1 LARSFLVSPYTFELT
16 ATVFMGKLDLARER
30 WKNRSKR
37 TMYVMFLTKITS
49 PTAAEVTGKYK
60 PHPEA
65 KALLQPTHTPTQYAA
80 ALHKGKFSQDHIHFL
95 AHGMPE
101 RESVGWA
108 CKSSAKVSDKLAPAD
123 KTALQSAQAWVKNP
137 TPANQSAAAA
147 AAAKTNF
154 QGPGAW
160 AAQGA
165 AWAKPPGA
173 PAAPSAPAA
182 PAAPNLTG
190 HAVAGSV
197 MLAAALSFPKA
208 PVMKAPVPQVPAAP
222 KAPTF
227 QVPKFAAP
235 KFVVPKVPTL
245 APPPPPTLPQ
255 RTAAAKIHQPF
266 IEMGH
271 GIASGKVS
279 FI

>member
-1 LARSFLVSPYTFELT
+1 
-16 ATVFMGKLDLARER
+16 
-30 WKNRSKR
+30 
-37 TMYVMFLTKITS
+37 
-49 PTAAEVTGKYK
+49 
-60 PHPEA
+60 
-65 KALLQPTHTPTQYAA
+65 LQ
-80 ALHKGKFSQDHIHFL
+80 KEKFSQDHIHFL
-95 AHGMPE
+95 AHGLPA

-108 CKSSAKVSDKLAPAD
+108 CKSSAKVSDKLAPSD

-137 TPANQSAAAA
+137 TPANQAAAAA

-165 AWAKPPGA
+165 AWSKAPGA
-173 PAAPSAPAA
+173 PARPGAPAVPGA

-197 MLAAALSFPKA
+197 MLAAALSVPKA
-208 PVMKAPVPQVPAAP
+208 PVMKEPTLQAPAVP

-227 QVPKFAAP
+227 QAPKLAVPKFAMP
-235 KFVVPKVPTL
+235 KAPTL

-255 RTAAAKIHQPF
+255 RTATAKIHQPF
-266 IEMGH
+266 IDMGH
-271 GIASGKVS
+271 GIASGKES
-279 FI
+279 FT

>member
-1 LARSFLVSPYTFELT
+1 MSLI
-16 ATVFMGKLDLARER
+16 
-30 WKNRSKR
+30 
-37 TMYVMFLTKITS
+37 KITS
-49 PTAAEVTGKYK
+49 PPSEIAGKYQ

-65 KALLQPTHTPTQYAA
+65 KALLQPAQTPTQYTA
-80 ALHKGKFSQDHIHFL
+80 ALQKGSFSQDHIHFL
-95 AHGMPE
+95 AHGLPP

-108 CKSSAKVSDKLAPAD
+108 CKSSAKVADKLHPTD
-123 KTALQSAQAWVKNP
+123 ETALVAAQTWVKNP
-137 TPANQSAAAA
+137 TPANQAAAGA

-165 AWAKPPGA
+165 AWAKTPGA
-173 PAAPSAPAA
+173 PPS

-197 MLAAALSFPKA
+197 MLAAAATAAPKA
-208 PVMKAPVPQVPAAP
+208 PAIKPPTAPPMPTAPKAPTAPQMPTLP

-227 QVPKFAAP
+227 QAP
-235 KFVVPKVPTL
+235 KLAMPKVPTV
-245 APPPPPTLPQ
+245 APPPPPALPQ
-255 RTAAAKIHQPF
+255 RKAAAKVHQPF
-266 IEMGH
+266 IDMGH
-271 GIASGKVS
+271 GIASGKES

>member
-1 LARSFLVSPYTFELT
+1 MSLI
-16 ATVFMGKLDLARER
+16 
-30 WKNRSKR
+30 
-37 TMYVMFLTKITS
+37 KITS
-49 PTAAEVTGKYK
+49 PTAAEVAGKYE

-65 KALLQPTHTPTQYAA
+65 KALLTPGQTPTQYTA
-80 ALHKGKFSQDHIHFL
+80 ALQKGNFSQDHIHFL

-108 CKSSAKVSDKLAPAD
+108 CKSSAKVSDKLAPSD

-137 TPANQSAAAA
+137 TPANQAAAA
-147 AAAKTNF
+147 AAASKTNY

-165 AWAKPPGA
+165 AWSKTPGA
-173 PAAPSAPAA
+173 PAKPGT
-182 PAAPNLTG
+182 PAAPNLAG

-197 MLAAALSFPKA
+197 MLAAALSVPKA
-208 PVMKAPVPQVPAAP
+208 PAMKEPTLQAPTAPKAPTLQAPTLP

-227 QVPKFAAP
+227 QVPKFA
-235 KFVVPKVPTL
+235 VPKVPTV
-245 APPPPPTLPQ
+245 APPPPPTPPE
-255 RTAAAKIHQPF
+255 RAAAAKVHKPF

-271 GIASGKVS
+271 GIASGKES
-279 FI
+279 FV

>member
-1 LARSFLVSPYTFELT
+1 MDNLSQP
-16 ATVFMGKLDLARER
+16 GKLEASNPGRGRFERMKRPLPDRGFRANYELA
-30 WKNRSKR
+30 
-37 TMYVMFLTKITS
+37 MQVMSLIKIKS
-49 PTAAEVTGKYK
+49 PTAAEVAGKYK

-80 ALHKGKFSQDHIHFL
+80 ALQKGSFSQDHIHFL

-108 CKSSAKVSDKLAPAD
+108 CKSSAKVSDKLEPAD

-165 AWAKPPGA
+165 AWAKTPGA
-173 PAAPSAPAA
+173 PAS

-197 MLAAALSFPKA
+197 MLAAAISAPKA
-208 PVMKAPVPQVPAAP
+208 PVLKAPTLQVPAVP
-222 KAPTF
+222 KAPTL
-227 QVPKFAAP
+227 QAPKFA
-235 KFVVPKVPTL
+235 VPKLPTL
-245 APPPPPTLPQ
+245 APPPPPSLPQ
-255 RTAAAKIHQPF
+255 RTATAKIHQPF
-266 IEMGH
+266 IDMGH

>member
-1 LARSFLVSPYTFELT
+1 
-16 ATVFMGKLDLARER
+16 M
-30 WKNRSKR
+30 W
-37 TMYVMFLTKITS
+37 VMFLTKITS
-49 PTAAEVTGKYK
+49 PTSEIAAKYK

-80 ALHKGKFSQDHIHFL
+80 ALQKGSFSQDHIHFL

-108 CKSSAKVSDKLAPAD
+108 CKSSAKVSDKLHPAD
-123 KTALQSAQAWVKNP
+123 KTALQAAQTWVKNP
-137 TPANQSAAAA
+137 TPANQAAAGA

-165 AWAKPPGA
+165 AWAKTPGA
-173 PAAPSAPAA
+173 PAS

-197 MLAAALSFPKA
+197 MLAAAA
-208 PVMKAPVPQVPAAP
+208 MAAP
-222 KAPTF
+222 KAPMVKAPTA
-227 QVPKFAAP
+227 PSMPAAP
-235 KFVVPKVPTL
+235 KVPTFQAPKMAVPKVPTL
-245 APPPPPTLPQ
+245 APPPPPALPQ
-255 RTAAAKIHQPF
+255 RTATAKIHQPF
-266 IEMGH
+266 IDMGH
-271 GIASGKVS
+271 GIASGNES

>member
-1 LARSFLVSPYTFELT
+1 MSLI
-16 ATVFMGKLDLARER
+16 
-30 WKNRSKR
+30 
-37 TMYVMFLTKITS
+37 KITS
-49 PTAAEVTGKYK
+49 PPAEVAGKYN

-65 KALLQPTHTPTQYAA
+65 KALLQQ
-80 ALHKGKFSQDHIHFL
+80 GSFSQDHIHFL

-108 CKSSAKVSDKLAPAD
+108 CKSSAKVADKLHPAD
-123 KTALQSAQAWVKNP
+123 KTALQAAQAWVKNP
-137 TPANQSAAAA
+137 TPANQSGAAA

-165 AWAKPPGA
+165 AWAKTPGA
-173 PAAPSAPAA
+173 PATPAT
-182 PAAPNLTG
+182 PNLTG

-197 MLAAALSFPKA
+197 MLAAAVSAPKA
-208 PVMKAPVPQVPAAP
+208 PAVAAPALPKPAVP

-227 QVPKFAAP
+227 QVPKVAA
-235 KFVVPKVPTL
+235 PKVPTL

-266 IEMGH
+266 IDMGH
-271 GIASGKVS
+271 GIASGKES

>member
-1 LARSFLVSPYTFELT
+1 MSLI
-16 ATVFMGKLDLARER
+16 
-30 WKNRSKR
+30 
-37 TMYVMFLTKITS
+37 KITS
-49 PTAAEVTGKYK
+49 PPSEIAAKYK

-65 KALLQPTHTPTQYAA
+65 KALLQPGQTPTQYTA
-80 ALHKGKFSQDHIHFL
+80 ALQKGNFSQDHIHFL

-108 CKSSAKVSDKLAPAD
+108 CKSSAKVSDKLEPSD
-123 KTALQSAQAWVKNP
+123 KTALQAAQAWTKNP
-137 TPANQSAAAA
+137 TPATQSAAAA

-165 AWAKPPGA
+165 AWAKTPGA
-173 PAAPSAPAA
+173 PPS

-197 MLAAALSFPKA
+197 MLAAATMAAPKA
-208 PVMKAPVPQVPAAP
+208 PAFKPPTAPPMPTAPKAPTMP

-227 QVPKFAAP
+227 QAPKFAM
-235 KFVVPKVPTL
+235 PKVPTV
-245 APPPPPTLPQ
+245 APPPPPTLAQ
-255 RTAAAKIHQPF
+255 RTAAAKVHKPF

-271 GIASGKVS
+271 GIASGKEP